1 MKTILEEKTRQVGW
15 AVRLGIV
22 CGLAAAFA
30 LVVMPAPVF
39 AGKAERAKKCLTKG
53 DAKVSKGIAK
63 KTVKHAIEKW
73 KLADLNLDEQT
84 IKTANKEVYEFLKW
98 KLGSPSAICAQYV
111 TAGQKHFNRGYGD
124 EAAAA
129 LLGMELPGEGKA
141 EVSLPPD
148 FSQKLKDQVD
158 AQGDS
163 AAQSIEQEYGIP
175 PEVSKLIL
183 DKLAK
188 QAKTAID
195 RFGFNWPKGWD
206 VDNRLVEGMIAA
218 RRKG

>member
-1 MKTILEEKTRQVGW
+1 MDTVAENRLRWVGR
-15 AVRLGIV
+15 VIRLGIV
-22 CGLAAAFA
+22 CGLSAAFVLA
-30 LVVMPAPVF
+30 TMPAPAF
-39 AGKAERAKKCLTKG
+39 AGKTERAAKCLKKG
-53 DAKVSKGIAK
+53 DTKVSKGIAR

-73 KLADLNLDEQT
+73 KLTDLNLDEQT

-98 KLGSPSAICAQYV
+98 KLGSPTTICGQYV
-111 TAGQKHFNRGYGD
+111 TAGQKHFNKAYGD

-148 FSQKLKDQVD
+148 FAKQLKDQVD
-158 AQGDS
+158 TQGDS